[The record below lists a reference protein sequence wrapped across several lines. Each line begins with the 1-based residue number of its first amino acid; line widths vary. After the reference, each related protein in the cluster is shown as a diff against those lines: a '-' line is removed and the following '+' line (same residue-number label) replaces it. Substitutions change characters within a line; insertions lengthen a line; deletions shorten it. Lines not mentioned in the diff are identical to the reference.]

1 MLAEGL
7 SFLELI
13 LVDGDILFEEG
24 DFFLEENSLL
34 SGLFSLIS
42 ELIHMEMKKFVL
54 VNFGLVLNINF
65 SDVVVG
71 LLIGLNISGVGERF
85 GD

>member
-1 MLAEGL
+1 M
-7 SFLELI
+7 
-13 LVDGDILFEEG
+13 VDGDILFEEG